1 MQLHGTLWNHA
12 SSVITKQSFDSGGTE
27 KKTCVWPQPLHA
39 EQQHF
44 RNWSVTTDISYI
56 TASWKFRSPNQ
67 LSPFRSNLHK
77 KKRKHISL
85 VTNLHPQQKRNI
97 IISLLTKV
105 TSCILGPK
113 MFVNQNKIGRPYVL
127 RYTPVDEILRY
138 NKKKSE
144 WRGKLVLYKTINP
157 LLVHNF
163 LTDCCRVP
171 TISSCICLIRWVTST
186 RSIDPFGMS
195 SASRQQWNNQIPSS
209 QLNPT

>member
-1 MQLHGTLWNHA
+1 MLCQCFIPVQYYKLLLMMNHFHQLE
-12 SSVITKQSFDSGGTE
+12 VMYKCYSG
-27 KKTCVWPQPLHA
+27 
-39 EQQHF
+39 
-44 RNWSVTTDISYI
+44 
-56 TASWKFRSPNQ
+56 PNQ

-138 NKKKSE
+138 NKKK
-144 WRGKLVLYKTINP
+144 K
-157 LLVHNF
+157 
-163 LTDCCRVP
+163 
-171 TISSCICLIRWVTST
+171 
-186 RSIDPFGMS
+186 
-195 SASRQQWNNQIPSS
+195 
-209 QLNPT
+209 